1 MGSRSDAKRRWAVLS
16 DAIRTRLWPL
26 PTAAVVGVAVAS
38 GIGLTRL
45 DSSVDGQLPAAVTA
59 YLFGGDADAARS
71 VLSAVA
77 GSLITVTSLTF
88 SITVVTLQL
97 ASSQFSPRLLRTFS
111 GDRFV
116 QGTLALFPAH
126 LVREIRVETMVR
138 NVHTQARATLLRV
151 LPDLDGDPPAV
162 GVPVP
167 AAGAGPITARTSGF
181 LMEIDEQRLLAAAV
195 DAGAV
200 VLVDRCP
207 GSSLVARTPFGF
219 SWPLDPVDQLGADV
233 LVRLQDGVAGA
244 VSTGFERTAVQ
255 DIGYGLRQLTDVATK
270 ALSPGIND
278 PTTGVHTLVH
288 SAALLCEMAQRDLG
302 PAVLRDAQDRVRVV
316 LHRPDLP
323 ALLELAVEQPRR
335 YGAADVAVLS
345 RLFWLLREL
354 AWATRMPA
362 HRQAVADQLARLRA
376 TVAQQDFDGA
386 ERAEMA
392 TLGSHVQAALDR
404 RWPPS

>member
-1 MGSRSDAKRRWAVLS
+1 VGSRSDAKRRWAVLS

-26 PTAAVVGVAVAS
+26 PTAAVVVAVVVVAVAS

-45 DSSVDGQLPAAVTA
+45 DSGVDGQLPAAVAA
-59 YLFGGDADAARS
+59 YLFGGHADAARS

-88 SITVVTLQL
+88 SLTVVTLEL

-126 LVREIRVETMVR
+126 LVRESRVETMVR

-151 LPDLDGDPPAV
+151 LPELDGDPPAV

-167 AAGAGPITARTSGF
+167 AAGAVPITARTS
-181 LMEIDEQRLLAAAV
+181 
-195 DAGAV
+195 
-200 VLVDRCP
+200 
-207 GSSLVARTPFGF
+207 
-219 SWPLDPVDQLGADV
+219 
-233 LVRLQDGVAGA
+233 
-244 VSTGFERTAVQ
+244 
-255 DIGYGLRQLTDVATK
+255 GYGLRQLTDVATK
-270 ALSPGIND
+270 APSPGIND
-278 PTTGVHTLVH
+278 PTTAVHTLGH
-288 SAALLCEMAQRDLG
+288 SAALLGEMAQRDPG
-302 PAVLRDAQDRVRVV
+302 PAVLRDAQ
-316 LHRPDLP
+316 
-323 ALLELAVEQPRR
+323 
-335 YGAADVAVLS
+335 
-345 RLFWLLREL
+345 
-354 AWATRMPA
+354 
-362 HRQAVADQLARLRA
+362 
-376 TVAQQDFDGA
+376 QQDFAGA